1 MFFRSLAS
9 FRVYLYNSVRNAS
22 LDYLK
27 HKDVEGNY
35 LQKMLD
41 SHSTTF
47 RMEEEEEGF
56 FSEEVYR
63 QLLQT
68 IDALP
73 DRCTVVCDGMG
84 GANGGNIASA
94 TAVDYISTKITD
106 LYKDDMT
113 KEQIG
118 ELMAEIVVNANMKV
132 FEMSMKDPELTGMGT
147 TCEFVFVKDTTVHVV
162 HVGDSR
168 TYAIRGGKIKQLT
181 EDHSVVQEMVRRGE
195 LTYEQAQN
203 HPNKN
208 FITRAL
214 GIKPSVRL
222 DYIEANFIYGDVLLI
237 CTDGLSNCVTTGDMV
252 KICHENRGE
261 GLITKLVDKVK
272 DGGGSD
278 NITATVIY

>member
-1 MFFRSLAS
+1 MEVFSKSDIGL
-9 FRVYLYNSVRNAS
+9 VRNQNQDDCRFGVISPSCVWA
-22 LDYLK
+22 
-27 HKDVEGNY
+27 
-35 LQKMLD
+35 
-41 SHSTTF
+41 
-47 RMEEEEEGF
+47 
-56 FSEEVYR
+56 
-63 QLLQT
+63 
-68 IDALP
+68 
-73 DRCTVVCDGMG
+73 VVCDGMG

-94 TAVDYISTKITD
+94 TAVDYISTK
-106 LYKDDMT
+106 
-113 KEQIG
+113 
-118 ELMAEIVVNANMKV
+118 IVVNANMKV

-261 GLITKLVDKVK
+261 GLITKLVDKAK

>member
-1 MFFRSLAS
+1 MEVFSKSDVGLVRSQNQDDFRFGVISPS
-9 FRVYLYNSVRNAS
+9 SVWA
-22 LDYLK
+22 
-27 HKDVEGNY
+27 
-35 LQKMLD
+35 
-41 SHSTTF
+41 
-47 RMEEEEEGF
+47 
-56 FSEEVYR
+56 
-63 QLLQT
+63 
-68 IDALP
+68 
-73 DRCTVVCDGMG
+73 VVCDGMG

-94 TAVDYISTKITD
+94 TAVEYISSKITT
-106 LYKDDMT
+106 LYKSDMT

-118 ELMAEIVVNANMKV
+118 ELMAEIVMQANSKL
-132 FEMSMKDPELTGMGT
+132 FQLASQDSDLAGMGT

-195 LTYEQAQN
+195 LTYEEAQH

-214 GIKPSVRL
+214 GIKTSVRL

-237 CTDGLSNCVTTGDMV
+237 CSDGLSNHVTTGDMV

-261 GLITKLVDKVK
+261 DLINKLIECAKQ
-272 DGGGSD
+272 GGGYD

>member
-1 MFFRSLAS
+1 
-9 FRVYLYNSVRNAS
+9 
-22 LDYLK
+22 
-27 HKDVEGNY
+27 
-35 LQKMLD
+35 
-41 SHSTTF
+41 
-47 RMEEEEEGF
+47 
-56 FSEEVYR
+56 
-63 QLLQT
+63 
-68 IDALP
+68 
-73 DRCTVVCDGMG
+73 
-84 GANGGNIASA
+84 
-94 TAVDYISTKITD
+94 
-106 LYKDDMT
+106 
-113 KEQIG
+113 
-118 ELMAEIVVNANMKV
+118 MAEIVVNANIKV

-195 LTYEQAQN
+195 ITYEQAQN

-261 GLITKLVDKVK
+261 GLITKLVDKAK

>member
-1 MFFRSLAS
+1 MEVFSKSDIGL
-9 FRVYLYNSVRNAS
+9 VRNQNQDDCRFGVISPSCVWA
-22 LDYLK
+22 
-27 HKDVEGNY
+27 
-35 LQKMLD
+35 
-41 SHSTTF
+41 
-47 RMEEEEEGF
+47 
-56 FSEEVYR
+56 
-63 QLLQT
+63 
-68 IDALP
+68 
-73 DRCTVVCDGMG
+73 VVCDGMG

-147 TCEFVFVKDTTVHVV
+147 TCEFVFVKDTT
-162 HVGDSR
+162 
-168 TYAIRGGKIKQLT
+168 
-181 EDHSVVQEMVRRGE
+181 DHSVVQEMVRRGE

-261 GLITKLVDKVK
+261 GLITKLVDKAK

>member
-1 MFFRSLAS
+1 
-9 FRVYLYNSVRNAS
+9 
-22 LDYLK
+22 
-27 HKDVEGNY
+27 
-35 LQKMLD
+35 
-41 SHSTTF
+41 
-47 RMEEEEEGF
+47 
-56 FSEEVYR
+56 
-63 QLLQT
+63 
-68 IDALP
+68 
-73 DRCTVVCDGMG
+73 MG

-214 GIKPSVRL
+214 GIKPSV
-222 DYIEANFIYGDVLLI
+222 
-237 CTDGLSNCVTTGDMV
+237 TTGDMV

-261 GLITKLVDKVK
+261 GLITKLVDKAK

>member
-1 MFFRSLAS
+1 MISDLFVIRIRMTVAS
-9 FRVYLYNSVRNAS
+9 ELFLPAVS
-22 LDYLK
+22 
-27 HKDVEGNY
+27 G
-35 LQKMLD
+35 
-41 SHSTTF
+41 
-47 RMEEEEEGF
+47 
-56 FSEEVYR
+56 
-63 QLLQT
+63 QLCVTEWAVQT
-68 IDALP
+68 A
-73 DRCTVVCDGMG
+73 V
-84 GANGGNIASA
+84 IASA

-252 KICHENRGE
+252 KICHENLAKVLSQSLLTRRKTAE
-261 GLITKLVDKVK
+261 VLIISQLP
-272 DGGGSD
+272 
-278 NITATVIY
+278 

>member
-1 MFFRSLAS
+1 MEVFSKSDVGLVRSQNQDDFRFGVISPS
-9 FRVYLYNSVRNAS
+9 SVWA
-22 LDYLK
+22 
-27 HKDVEGNY
+27 
-35 LQKMLD
+35 
-41 SHSTTF
+41 
-47 RMEEEEEGF
+47 
-56 FSEEVYR
+56 
-63 QLLQT
+63 
-68 IDALP
+68 
-73 DRCTVVCDGMG
+73 VVCDGMG

-94 TAVDYISTKITD
+94 TAVDYISSKITT
-106 LYKDDMT
+106 LYKSDMT

-118 ELMAEIVVNANMKV
+118 ELMAEIVMQANSKL
-132 FEMSMKDPELTGMGT
+132 FQLASQDSDLAGMGT

-195 LTYEQAQN
+195 LTYEEAQH

-214 GIKPSVRL
+214 GIKTSVRL

-237 CTDGLSNCVTTGDMV
+237 CSDGLSNHVTTGDMV

-261 GLITKLVDKVK
+261 DLINKLIECAKE
-272 DGGGSD
+272 GGGYD

>member
-1 MFFRSLAS
+1 MEVFSKSDIGLVRTQNQDDCRFGVISPS
-9 FRVYLYNSVRNAS
+9 SVWA
-22 LDYLK
+22 
-27 HKDVEGNY
+27 
-35 LQKMLD
+35 
-41 SHSTTF
+41 
-47 RMEEEEEGF
+47 
-56 FSEEVYR
+56 
-63 QLLQT
+63 
-68 IDALP
+68 
-73 DRCTVVCDGMG
+73 VVCDGMG

-94 TAVDYISTKITD
+94 TAVEYISTQICE
-106 LYKDDMT
+106 LFKDNMT
-113 KEQIG
+113 KEQIS

-132 FEMSMKDPELTGMGT
+132 FEMSTSDPDLTGMGT
-147 TCEFVFVKDTTVHVV
+147 TCEFVLVKDTTVHIV

-222 DYIEANFIYGDVLLI
+222 DYIETDFVYGDVLLI
-237 CTDGLSNCVTTGDMV
+237 CTDGLSNCVSTGDMV
-252 KICHENRGE
+252 KTCHENRGE
-261 GLITKLVDKVK
+261 GLITKLVDKAK
-272 DGGGSD
+272 EGGGTD